1 MKGFF
6 YNHSVVSTLKQVTIT
21 TTMSSPITKNV
32 SAQTKTPT
40 PQKKVVA
47 KKDAADKPPAKPRKP
62 TLKEKHSRFLVSN
75 YSLIQFLSA
84 KGLLTDESVETAYSE
99 IKMFAT
105 LEDQEAFYES
115 YLSESKTTKKTM
127 KKFITQRNK
136 PPKAPR
142 AKKER
147 QPKEKKE
154 TAPKEKKP
162 RAKKTTKVANDTE
175 VDVVSQVAATEGA
188 ENLIN
193 ELTNAANRAPSP
205 VGVQEA
211 YTPEQ
216 EVQEVEPPAVPQKK
230 ARKPRAKKVE
240 AIPIALADADAAAE
254 SEVAPKE
261 KKPRAKK
268 VKAESEVAPKETAP
282 KEKKPRAK
290 KAKKEDVVVEPPA
303 ATVQEELVE
312 EEEEEIHTQE
322 ITINGTLYLI
332 DNDNNLY
339 SSDTHEQVGT
349 YNTEANEVEATA

>member
-1 MKGFF
+1 MYQKTPIKLKVFF

-84 KGLLTDESVETAYSE
+84 KGLLTDEGVETAYSE

-147 QPKEKKE
+147 EPKKE

-205 VGVQEA
+205 VGVQDA
-211 YTPEQ
+211 LITPEQ
-216 EVQEVEPPAVPQKK
+216 EVQEVEPPAAPQKK

-240 AIPIALADADAAAE
+240 AIPIAQADAAAAE

-268 VKAESEVAPKETAP
+268 VKAEEDPP

-290 KAKKEDVVVEPPA
+290 KAKKEEVVVEPPA
-303 ATVQEELVE
+303 PTVQEELVE
-312 EEEEEIHTQE
+312 DDEEEIHTQE

>member
-1 MKGFF
+1 MYQKTPIKLNVIF
-6 YNHSVVSTLKQVTIT
+6 YNHSVVSTFKQVTKT

-40 PQKKVVA
+40 PQKKAVA

-84 KGLLTDESVETAYSE
+84 KGLLTDEGVETAYSE

-147 QPKEKKE
+147 EPKKE

-193 ELTNAANRAPSP
+193 ELTAAANNASSP
-205 VGVQEA
+205 IGVQQQV
-211 YTPEQ
+211 TPEPL
-216 EVQEVEPPAVPQKK
+216 VQEVEPTAPQKK

-240 AIPIALADADAAAE
+240 AIPIALADTAAAE

-268 VKAESEVAPKETAP
+268 VKAEEDPP

-290 KAKKEDVVVEPPA
+290 KAKKEDVVVEAPA
-303 ATVQEELVE
+303 PTVQEELVAE

>member
-1 MKGFF
+1 MYQKTPIKLNVIF
-6 YNHSVVSTLKQVTIT
+6 YNHSVVSTFKQVTIT
-21 TTMSSPITKNV
+21 ITMSSPITKNV

-47 KKDAADKPPAKPRKP
+47 KKDAAKPRKP

-84 KGLLTDESVETAYSE
+84 KGLLTDEGVETAYSE

-193 ELTNAANRAPSP
+193 ELTAAANNASSP
-205 VGVQEA
+205 IGVQQQV
-211 YTPEQ
+211 TPEPL
-216 EVQEVEPPAVPQKK
+216 VQEVEPTAPQKK

-240 AIPIALADADAAAE
+240 AIPIALADTAAAE

-268 VKAESEVAPKETAP
+268 VKAEEDPP

-290 KAKKEDVVVEPPA
+290 KAKKEDVVVEVPA
-303 ATVQEELVE
+303 PTVQEELVAE